1 MRSSS
6 RLVVVTGGARSG
18 KSAFAERL
26 AAQLAAASQSGVT
39 YVATAEAR
47 DAEMAAR
54 IALHRRRRPASWRTV
69 EAPRDAVGALQ
80 AAAPHDVVLLD
91 CVTLFVANWLAAEA
105 EADRVDLTG
114 SDALPVEI
122 QQVLAER
129 VAEGAEALVAA
140 AARRPGWTV
149 LVTNEVGWG
158 VVPPTPLG
166 RLYRDVA
173 GQVNRLLADAAQAVY
188 LVVAGQAVE
197 VKALSL
203 APEEAAARLVAG
215 ADTGSGAGPFGR
227 PPEPQRPRAAHD
239 NGGRPSGGGGAM
251 KGSGGR

>member
-26 AAQLAAASQSGVT
+26 AAHLAAASQSGVT

-54 IALHRRRRPASWRTV
+54 IGRHRRRRPASWRTV
-69 EAPRDAVGALQ
+69 EAPRDATGALQ
-80 AAAPHDVVLLD
+80 AAGPHDVVLLD
-91 CVTLFVANWLAAEA
+91 CVTLLVANWLAAHA
-105 EADRVDLTG
+105 EAAGVDLTG
-114 SDALPVEI
+114 SDALPVET

-129 VAEGAEALVAA
+129 VVEGAEALVAA
-140 AARRPGWTV
+140 AVRRSGWTV
-149 LVTNEVGWG
+149 FVTNEVGWG

-173 GQVNRLLADAAQAVY
+173 GQVNRRLADAAQAVY

-197 VKALSL
+197 VKALSC
-203 APEEAAARLVAG
+203 APHDAAARLMAG
-215 ADTGSGAGPFGR
+215 VGEGVR
-227 PPEPQRPRAAHD
+227 R
-239 NGGRPSGGGGAM
+239 
-251 KGSGGR
+251 

>member
-1 MRSSS
+1 MSEAP

-26 AAQLAAASQSGVT
+26 AAHLAAASQSGVT

-54 IALHRRRRPASWRTV
+54 IALHRRRRPALWRTV
-69 EAPRDAVGALQ
+69 EAPRDAVGALRTV
-80 AAAPHDVVLLD
+80 PTRDVVLLD
-91 CVTLFVANWLAAEA
+91 CVTLLLANWLAAEA
-105 EADRVDLTG
+105 EADRVDLCG
-114 SDALPVEI
+114 AAALPAET
-122 QQVLAER
+122 QQALADR
-129 VAEGAEALVAA
+129 VAQRAETLVAA

-173 GQVNRLLADAAQAVY
+173 GQVNRRLADAARAVY
-188 LVVAGQAVE
+188 MVVAGQAVE

-215 ADTGSGAGPFGR
+215 AGEGV
-227 PPEPQRPRAAHD
+227 QR
-239 NGGRPSGGGGAM
+239 
-251 KGSGGR
+251 